1 MAEADAAR
9 VEDEDF
15 SSALRAAVE
24 SSGKSLA
31 SLVVELADRG
41 HVVTA
46 ATLSYWQSGRRRPG
60 RHRSADVVRAL
71 EEILGT
77 DSGGLLQ
84 HLTGPRVRGRGVRE
98 RAMGSSA
105 DPYAGR
111 MLSMLNKLGQGLDTG
126 FNIIS
131 LYERIVL
138 DSTGAP
144 REEHLHQVIRAQ
156 RDYLDA
162 VFMGQVDVEGTD
174 GPGTVSALSVGSV
187 GGYEVDREMRLM
199 AVRIDLPAPLRQ
211 GDVFML
217 DFSVSYPP
225 GGGRKHGQVRAVTRT
240 IREHVMEVEFAP
252 DFLPAKV
259 DGFLVQDEDYEH
271 LEALARPVP
280 VNDGIAQ
287 RVLLDVPPGDSGL
300 RWLWPDERVE
310 ELDPRLERVASPAI
324 LRAWQEWEEPEP
336 IERHAWSPF
345 PAADN

>member
-111 MLSMLNKLGQGLDTG
+111 MLSMLNKLGQGLDSG

-199 AVRIDLPAPLRQ
+199 AVRIDLPAGTSYVSFYSDDSLLQCEAPSVEAPTSQRLAAAARSVEPTDQ
-211 GDVFML
+211 SMHAWCAMV
-217 DFSVSYPP
+217 FSVA
-225 GGGRKHGQVRAVTRT
+225 G
-240 IREHVMEVEFAP
+240 
-252 DFLPAKV
+252 
-259 DGFLVQDEDYEH
+259 
-271 LEALARPVP
+271 
-280 VNDGIAQ
+280 
-287 RVLLDVPPGDSGL
+287 
-300 RWLWPDERVE
+300 
-310 ELDPRLERVASPAI
+310 
-324 LRAWQEWEEPEP
+324 
-336 IERHAWSPF
+336 
-345 PAADN
+345 